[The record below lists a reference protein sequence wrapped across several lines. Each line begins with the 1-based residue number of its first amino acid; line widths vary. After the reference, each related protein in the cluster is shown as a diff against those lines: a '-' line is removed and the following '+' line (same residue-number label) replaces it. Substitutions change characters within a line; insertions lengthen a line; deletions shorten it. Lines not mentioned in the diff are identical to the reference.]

1 MKGGPMRTSS
11 AAAVSAR
18 AIMLLLMAAPSLV
31 ACGDFPRPFQG
42 NPGPVAARLAVPPP
56 PLLTVPTPRNALLPN
71 AASQRFAADLAT
83 ELAHRTVPA
92 VAETA
97 GPRDWQLS
105 ITAALDDD
113 KVVPRYTVLGPLKHV
128 EGSVRGK
135 PVPAASW
142 ANGEPSL
149 LQAAAEADAPAIASL
164 LTEIDAR
171 IKHSNPASL
180 MNRPAKVYFAGVV
193 KAPGD
198 GDTLLGSALQRDLP
212 DPTLVLQP
220 ERSGADFSVLGEV
233 TVTPAPDSQV
243 RVELQWVLTDAN
255 GRERGRVVQL
265 NQVPAATI
273 EPSWA
278 GVASTIA
285 DQAALGLRQLVE
297 KARLAP

>member
-1 MKGGPMRTSS
+1 MS
-11 AAAVSAR
+11 ASPPSTVSLCAR
-18 AIMLLLMAAPSLV
+18 AIVLLLTALPSLT

-42 NPGPVAARLAVPPP
+42 NPGPVAARLAMPPP
-56 PLLTVPTPRNALLPN
+56 PLLAVPTPPNALLTN
-71 AASQRFAADLAT
+71 TAGRRFAADLAN
-83 ELAHRTVPA
+83 ELAQRTVPA
-92 VAETA
+92 VAEA
-97 GPRDWQLS
+97 AAPGDWQLS
-105 ITAALDDD
+105 IAAVSNNTQ
-113 KVVPRYTVLGPLKHV
+113 VVPRYIVLDPRKHK
-128 EGSVRGK
+128 EGSVGGK

-142 ANGEPSL
+142 AKGEPAVL
-149 LQAAAEADAPAIASL
+149 LAAAREDAPKVAAL

-180 MNRPAKVYFAGVV
+180 MNRPARVYFAGVV

-198 GDTLLGSALQRDLP
+198 GDMLLGNALRKDLP

-220 ERSGADFSVLGEV
+220 ARSGADFSVLGEV
-233 TVTPAPDSQV
+233 MVTPAPAGQV

-265 NQVPAATI
+265 NQVPAATV

-278 GVASTIA
+278 DVAPAIA

>member
-1 MKGGPMRTSS
+1 MSASPVGTTWAYART
-11 AAAVSAR
+11 
-18 AIMLLLMAAPSLV
+18 ITLLLVALLPLT

-42 NPGPVAARLAVPPP
+42 NPGPVAARLAMPPP
-56 PLLTVPTPRNALLPN
+56 PLLAVPAPPNALLPN
-71 AASQRFAADLAT
+71 TASQRFAADLAK
-83 ELAHRTVPA
+83 ELALRTVPA
-92 VAETA
+92 IAETSKP
-97 GPRDWQLS
+97 GDWQLA
-105 ITAALDDD
+105 ITATRDNDQ
-113 KVVPRYTVLGPLKHV
+113 VVPSYTVLGPRKHK

-142 ANGEPSL
+142 AQGEPSL
-149 LQAAAEADAPAIASL
+149 LQATAEADAPAVAAL

-180 MNRPAKVYFAGVV
+180 MNRPARVYFAGVV

-198 GDTLLGSALQRDLP
+198 GNTLLGDALRKDLP
-212 DPTLVLQP
+212 DATLVLQP
-220 ERSGADFSVLGEV
+220 AKSGADFSVLGEV
-233 TVTPAPDSQV
+233 TVTPEPARQV

-265 NQVPAATI
+265 NEVPAATI

-278 GVASTIA
+278 EVAPTIA